1 MKAPSSVATV
11 ILLPPEREQDLL
23 DLACEWTSAWLIR
36 SALWVRTSDIVPDSG
51 PLNEAPPRVSAV
63 VLGRNGI
70 ATVGLFEELSR
81 QEYDL
86 VRFVAVRSVEHG
98 SPANNQLD
106 AAVRTLEDHLKVSKP
121 TSTAIQFINVI
132 VAPSRQGGA
141 SATHLIE
148 PAWNINVIASPEDRR
163 SPNSFDV
170 FTRHSDPGPWAGFV
184 LAHTVTAAGLWA
196 TIDLGPYDES
206 EFDGFME
213 GTHVQRVAIR
223 GVLTGA
229 LVVNVARQA
238 MAMAVADESP
248 LTDPLIAID
257 EQDLRV
263 MPLADEERAISEAI
277 EFTLRLGGGQL
288 GYRPLP
294 DPPEIARARIGFTS
308 QAVEVF
314 RFGVDKIKET
324 PRWIA
329 RLFRRRVSTKV
340 TSELH
345 GDHGDA
351 QVDVQ
356 RVLDWDDAELVDA
369 VADIN
374 RQREAV
380 VSELDAPVTARRH
393 DIDGPLFESL
403 RQSCFALLDGSEFPE
418 GFILRGIQAEGNAA
432 PVVASVSR
440 VIPDWAH
447 TWSPSE
453 EVEEVLGSFAQ
464 VQGQPSHWLDVD
476 FAAAWDD
483 ELSRRRDR
491 LATRESELRR
501 RLGDLQS
508 KKQRN
513 AETLEEAA
521 LACDALRDEI
531 SWIEEDLN
539 DHQLTESLV
548 AIPTGSPSAQHADES
563 ASSPATTP
571 TKAQEYV
578 LTPLAQAPVDG
589 GEPPGQVSSDTT
601 ETLAF
606 SEGLDDSVAAGRS
619 EADEE
624 APLHVNEASLE
635 QECDQQLDPSVPGT
649 AIVEPDTRPSLS
661 GKDTIEEELRESLN
675 ALRSDLTDA
684 SREELRLRRER
695 DQLRARE
702 ARTSAALDGVDEQVA
717 LIQEARD
724 SLRTWVSARSGSLA
738 WRLLVRLGQE
748 REKAARDFADL
759 REAAETP
766 IDPKVERP
774 SQMRDRFMWRS
785 VIALAVVSLAWIT
798 VVALKYWVPDLAQI
812 APAVNPVSWPV
823 WISGLVALGAFIT
836 LWILFLISYY
846 RENSHTRIQLRRA
859 SAHVEY
865 LSRMSLAAREERQ
878 RLEALHRQVPDYLMY
893 LSEAIHR
900 PWTTPSV
907 LSANRE
913 SGSQPQDTPETLV
926 FGAARP
932 RADMLPSFMRLAES
946 TPGAGGDREVALVRD
961 TVRSVLHRGWRYGAL
976 RDLLAAAEQAESL
989 PPGTFDTTRLDR
1001 DPRLRAALMAALE
1014 RSDARLIAGRQQLR
1028 LLAERIQKQVMDQI
1042 HPPVT
1047 DLAPDPLS
1055 ELEIDADLLGESDWR
1070 VKEWDD
1076 FLAEAL
1082 SLPSNWSTLA
1092 FSISGKSDGLEDVR
1106 AHGYGPERLVELK
1119 DESVSYVGIAEKST
1133 RPVELVVRID
1143 RTQTSRG
1150 PKSFQVFG
1158 DAAATTDTESAH
1170 RNGVDPD
1177 SSSSGGDVRRLED
1190 MPQDYLA

>member
-1 MKAPSSVATV
+1 MTESSSVATV
-11 ILLPPEREQDLL
+11 VLLPPEREQDLL
-23 DLACEWTSAWLIR
+23 DLAREWTSAWLIR
-36 SALWVRTSDIVPDSG
+36 SALWVRTSDIIPDSG
-51 PLNEAPPRVSAV
+51 PLDEAPPRVNAV

-70 ATVGLFEELSR
+70 ATVRLFEELSR
-81 QEYDL
+81 HEYDL
-86 VRFVAVRSVEHG
+86 VRFVAVRSVEQG
-98 SPANNQLD
+98 SPANDQLD
-106 AAVRTLEDHLKVSKP
+106 AAVRTLEDHLRVSKP
-121 TSTAIQFINVI
+121 TSTTIQFINVI

-141 SATHLIE
+141 SAAHLIE
-148 PAWNINVIASPEDRR
+148 PGWNINVIASPEDRR
-163 SPNSFDV
+163 SPDSFDV

-238 MAMAVADESP
+238 MAMAAADESP

-263 MPLADEERAISEAI
+263 MQLDDEERAISEAI

-294 DPPEIARARIGFTS
+294 DPPEIVRTRIGFTS
-308 QAVEVF
+308 QIAEVSH
-314 RFGVDKIKET
+314 FGLDKIKET

-329 RLFRRRVSTKV
+329 RLFRRRVSTQV

-356 RVLDWDDAELVDA
+356 KVLDWEDAELVDA
-369 VADIN
+369 VAEIN

-403 RQSCFALLDGSEFPE
+403 RQSCFALLDGSAFPE
-418 GFILRGIQAEGNAA
+418 GFTLRGIHAEGNAA

-453 EVEEVLGSFAQ
+453 EVEEALGSFAQ
-464 VQGQPSHWLDVD
+464 VQGQPSHWLDVG
-476 FAAAWDD
+476 FASAWDD

-491 LATRESELRR
+491 LATRENELRR
-501 RLGDLQS
+501 RLGDLRH

-513 AETLEEAA
+513 AETLEESA

-531 SWIEEDLN
+531 SWLEEDLA
-539 DHQLTESLV
+539 DHQETESLFAV
-548 AIPTGSPSAQHADES
+548 PIELPSAHQAD
-563 ASSPATTP
+563 ASSPSPASTP
-571 TKAQEYV
+571 TKAQQDV
-578 LTPLAQAPVDG
+578 LTSGVKAPAAANEPLIQD
-589 GEPPGQVSSDTT
+589 SSATT
-601 ETLAF
+601 ETLR
-606 SEGLDDSVAAGRS
+606 SPESRNESVAVGVT
-619 EADEE
+619 EAEG
-624 APLHVNEASLE
+624 ASTLPDDQESGE
-635 QECDQQLDPSVPGT
+635 QESDQFEPSVPGT
-649 AIVEPDTRPSLS
+649 ATIEPDTAPSTS
-661 GKDTIEEELRESLN
+661 NKSPIEEELRESLN
-675 ALRSDLTDA
+675 ALRSDLTEA

-695 DQLRARE
+695 EQLRTRE
-702 ARTSAALDGVDEQVA
+702 SRTSAALDGVDEQMA
-717 LIQEARD
+717 LIQGARD

-748 REKAARDFADL
+748 REKAARDFGEL
-759 REAAETP
+759 RVAAETP
-766 IDPKVERP
+766 IDPKIKRP
-774 SQMRDRFMWRS
+774 SQMRDQFMWRS
-785 VIALAVVSLAWIT
+785 VISLAVVLLVWIT
-798 VVALKYWVPDLAQI
+798 VVALKYWVPELAQV
-812 APAVNPVSWPV
+812 APAMNPISWPI
-823 WISGLVALGAFIT
+823 WMSGLVALGTFVA
-836 LWILFLISYY
+836 LWIVFLVSYY
-846 RENSHTRIQLRRA
+846 RENSRSRFQLRRA

-865 LSRMSLAAREERQ
+865 LSRMSLSAREERQ

-900 PWTTPSV
+900 PWTTPSIV
-907 LSANRE
+907 STSGE

-926 FGAARP
+926 FGAVRP
-932 RADMLPSFMRLAES
+932 RTDMLPSFMRLAES

-961 TVRSVLHRGWRYGAL
+961 TVRSLLHRGWRYGAL
-976 RDLLAAAEQAESL
+976 RNLLAAAEQAESL
-989 PPGTFDTTRLDR
+989 PSGTFDTTRLDR
-1001 DPRLRAALMAALE
+1001 DPRLRAALLAALE
-1014 RSDARLIAGRQQLR
+1014 RSDARLIAGRKQLR
-1028 LLAERIQKQVMDQI
+1028 LLAERIQKQVLDQI

-1055 ELEIDADLLGESDWR
+1055 ELQIDADLLGASDWR

-1092 FSISGKSDGLEDVR
+1092 FSIAGKADGLEDIR

-1119 DESVSYVGIAEKST
+1119 DESVTYLGIAEKST

-1143 RTQTSRG
+1143 RTQSSRG

-1158 DAAATTDTESAH
+1158 SPDKTTDAASAKG
-1170 RNGVDPD
+1170 NGVDPD
-1177 SSSSGGDVRRLED
+1177 DSSPVGEARRVEGA
-1190 MPQDYLA
+1190 PQDYLA

>member
-1 MKAPSSVATV
+1 MKAPNSVATV
-11 ILLPPEREQDLL
+11 VLLPPEREQDLL

-36 SALWVRTSDIVPDSG
+36 SALWVRTSDIIPDSG
-51 PLNEAPPRVSAV
+51 PLKEAPPRVNAV

-81 QEYDL
+81 HEYDL

-98 SPANNQLD
+98 SPANVQLD
-106 AAVRTLEDHLKVSKP
+106 AAVRVLEDHLKVSKP

-141 SATHLIE
+141 SATQLIE

-213 GTHVQRVAIR
+213 GTHVQRVTVR

-238 MAMAVADESP
+238 MAMAAADESP

-263 MPLADEERAISEAI
+263 MTLADEERAISEAI

-294 DPPEIARARIGFTS
+294 DPPEVARARIGFVS
-308 QAVEVF
+308 QVAEVS

-345 GDHGDA
+345 GDQGDA

-403 RQSCFALLDGSEFPE
+403 RHSCFALLDGSEFPE
-418 GFILRGIQAEGNAA
+418 GFVLRGIRAEGNAA

-453 EVEEVLGSFAQ
+453 EVEELLGSFAQ

-476 FAAAWDD
+476 FASAWDD

-491 LATRESELRR
+491 LAARESELRR
-501 RLGDLQS
+501 RLGDLQN

-513 AETLEEAA
+513 AETLEESA
-521 LACDALRDEI
+521 LTCDALRDEI
-531 SWIEEDLN
+531 SWLEEDLA
-539 DHQLTESLV
+539 DHQETVSRAAISTEL
-548 AIPTGSPSAQHADES
+548 AAAQEANTSAP
-563 ASSPATTP
+563 SPATPNMATP
-571 TKAQEYV
+571 A
-578 LTPLAQAPVDG
+578 AQAPAVAN
-589 GEPPGQVSSDTT
+589 EPPVQDSAATA
-601 ETLAF
+601 ETLES
-606 SEGLDDSVAAGRS
+606 SESTEKSLAAAPSDVEGTS
-619 EADEE
+619 PLPGDEANG
-624 APLHVNEASLE
+624 A
-635 QECDQQLDPSVPGT
+635 QESDQFEPSVPRT
-649 AIVEPDTRPSLS
+649 IQPDAAPSPS
-661 GKDTIEEELRESLN
+661 NRDPIEEELRESLN

-684 SREELRLRRER
+684 SREESRLRRER
-695 DQLRARE
+695 EQLRARE
-702 ARTSAALDGVDEQVA
+702 ARTAATLDAVDEQVA
-717 LIQEARD
+717 LIQGARD

-748 REKAARDFADL
+748 REKAARDFVDL
-759 REAAETP
+759 RAAAETP

-785 VIALAVVSLAWIT
+785 VISLAVVLLAWIT

-812 APAVNPVSWPV
+812 APAVNPVSWPI
-823 WISGLVALGAFIT
+823 WMSGLVALGAFIA
-836 LWILFLISYY
+836 LWMLFLISYY
-846 RENSHTRIQLRRA
+846 RENSRSRFQLRRS

-893 LSEAIHR
+893 LSEVIHR
-900 PWTTPSV
+900 PWATPSIA
-907 LSANRE
+907 SANGE

-926 FGAARP
+926 FGAVRP
-932 RADMLPSFMRLAES
+932 RTDMLPSFMRLAES

-961 TVRSVLHRGWRYGAL
+961 TVRSVLHRGWRYGTL

-989 PPGTFDTTRLDR
+989 PSGTFDTTRLDR
-1001 DPRLRAALMAALE
+1001 DPRLRAALLAALE

-1119 DESVSYVGIAEKST
+1119 DESVTYLGIAEKST

-1143 RTQTSRG
+1143 RTQSSRG

-1158 DAAATTDTESAH
+1158 GADVTTDAVSA
-1170 RNGVDPD
+1170 NGSGVHPDGSSLVGDARTVD
-1177 SSSSGGDVRRLED
+1177 GL
-1190 MPQDYLA
+1190 PQDYLA

>member
-1 MKAPSSVATV
+1 MTAPNSVATV

-36 SALWVRTSDIVPDSG
+36 SALWVRTSDIIPDSG
-51 PLNEAPPRVSAV
+51 PLKEAPPRVNAV

-81 QEYDL
+81 HEYDL

-98 SPANNQLD
+98 SPANVQLD
-106 AAVRTLEDHLKVSKP
+106 AAVRVLEDHLKVSKP
-121 TSTAIQFINVI
+121 TSTTVQFINVI

-141 SATHLIE
+141 SAAHLIE
-148 PAWNINVIASPEDRR
+148 AAWNVNVIASPEDRR
-163 SPNSFDV
+163 SPDSFDV

-213 GTHVQRVAIR
+213 GTHVQRVAVR

-238 MAMAVADESP
+238 MAMAAADESP

-263 MPLADEERAISEAI
+263 MTLADEERAISEAI

-294 DPPEIARARIGFTS
+294 NPPEIARTRIGFTS
-308 QAVEVF
+308 QVAEVS

-345 GDHGDA
+345 GDQGDA

-369 VADIN
+369 VVDIN

-418 GFILRGIQAEGNAA
+418 GFILRGVQAQGNAA

-453 EVEEVLGSFAQ
+453 DVEETLGSFAQ

-476 FAAAWDD
+476 FASAWDD

-501 RLGDLQS
+501 RLGDLQN
-508 KKQRN
+508 KTQRN
-513 AETLEEAA
+513 AETLEESA

-531 SWIEEDLN
+531 SWLEEDLA
-539 DHQLTESLV
+539 DHKETESLIS
-548 AIPTGSPSAQHADES
+548 IPPTLPSAQDAE
-563 ASSPATTP
+563 ANPPSPATASTNP
-571 TKAQEYV
+571 QHYAFTAGAQPPAAANAPAVQDSSVTTEA
-578 LTPLAQAPVDG
+578 LDSPERTDESLAALPSDADGTAPPPGDEANG
-589 GEPPGQVSSDTT
+589 EGEPDQ
-601 ETLAF
+601 
-606 SEGLDDSVAAGRS
+606 
-619 EADEE
+619 
-624 APLHVNEASLE
+624 LE
-635 QECDQQLDPSVPGT
+635 PSVPET
-649 AIVEPDTRPSLS
+649 ATDEPDSAQS
-661 GKDTIEEELRESLN
+661 SSNKDPIEEELRESLN

-684 SREELRLRRER
+684 SREESRLRRER
-695 DQLRARE
+695 EQLRARE
-702 ARTSAALDGVDEQVA
+702 ARTSAALDAVDEQVA
-717 LIQEARD
+717 LIQGARD

-748 REKAARDFADL
+748 REKAARDFAEL
-759 REAAETP
+759 KAAAETP

-785 VIALAVVSLAWIT
+785 VISLAVVSLAWIT
-798 VVALKYWVPDLAQI
+798 VVALKYWVPDLTQI
-812 APAVNPVSWPV
+812 APAVNPVSWPIG
-823 WISGLVALGAFIT
+823 ISGLVALGTFIT
-836 LWILFLISYY
+836 VWALFLVSYY
-846 RENSHTRIQLRRA
+846 RENSRSRFQLRRA

-865 LSRMSLAAREERQ
+865 LSRMSLAAREEKQ

-893 LSEAIHR
+893 LSETIHR
-900 PWTTPSV
+900 PWTTPSIV
-907 LSANRE
+907 TANGE

-926 FGAARP
+926 FGAVRP
-932 RADMLPSFMRLAES
+932 RAEMLPSFMRLAES
-946 TPGAGGDREVALVRD
+946 TPGAGGDREAALVRD
-961 TVRSVLHRGWRYGAL
+961 TVRSLLHRGWRYGAL
-976 RDLLAAAEQAESL
+976 RSLLAAAEQAESL
-989 PPGTFDTTRLDR
+989 PSGTFDTARLDR

-1055 ELEIDADLLGESDWR
+1055 ELQIDADLLGESDWR

-1092 FSISGKSDGLEDVR
+1092 FSILGNAEGLDDIR
-1106 AHGYGPERLVELK
+1106 AYGYGPERLVELK
-1119 DESVSYVGIAEKST
+1119 DESVTYLGIAEKST
-1133 RPVELVVRID
+1133 RPVELVVRVD
-1143 RTQTSRG
+1143 RTQSSRG

-1158 DAAATTDTESAH
+1158 SDVVTTDAASAYE
-1170 RNGVDPD
+1170 NGIDPNG
-1177 SSSSGGDVRRLED
+1177 SSPAGDARTVEGL
-1190 MPQDYLA
+1190 PQDYLA

>member
-1 MKAPSSVATV
+1 MTAPNSVATV

-36 SALWVRTSDIVPDSG
+36 SALWVRTSDIIPDSG
-51 PLNEAPPRVSAV
+51 PLTEAPPRVNAV
-63 VLGRNGI
+63 ALGRNGI
-70 ATVGLFEELSR
+70 ATVDLFEELSR
-81 QEYDL
+81 HEYEL

-98 SPANNQLD
+98 SPANDQLD

-121 TSTAIQFINVI
+121 TSTTIQFINVI

-148 PAWNINVIASPEDRR
+148 AAWNVNVIASPEDRR
-163 SPNSFDV
+163 SPGSFDI

-184 LAHTVTAAGLWA
+184 LAHTITAAGLWA

-238 MAMAVADESP
+238 MEMAASDESP

-263 MPLADEERAISEAI
+263 MPRDDEERAISEAI
-277 EFTLRLGGGQL
+277 EFTLQLGGGQL

-294 DPPEIARARIGFTS
+294 DPPEIARTRIGFTS
-308 QAVEVF
+308 QVAEVS

-324 PRWIA
+324 PHWIA
-329 RLFRRRVSTKV
+329 RLFQRRVSTKV

-351 QVDVQ
+351 QVNVQ

-403 RQSCFALLDGSEFPE
+403 RQSCFALLDGSAFPD
-418 GFILRGIQAEGNAA
+418 GFTLRGIQAGGNAA

-453 EVEEVLGSFAQ
+453 EVEEALGSFAQ

-476 FAAAWDD
+476 FASAWDD

-501 RLGDLQS
+501 RLGELQN
-508 KKQRN
+508 KKQRH
-513 AETLEEAA
+513 AETLEESA

-531 SWIEEDLN
+531 SWLEEDLA
-539 DHQLTESLV
+539 DHQETRLPADSPTSSHPAHHVDASTPLSMTMSSELPPDSLSPDAQGPAAAEEPPVQDSAESTE
-548 AIPTGSPSAQHADES
+548 
-563 ASSPATTP
+563 TP
-571 TKAQEYV
+571 T
-578 LTPLAQAPVDG
+578 
-589 GEPPGQVSSDTT
+589 S
-601 ETLAF
+601 
-606 SEGLDDSVAAGRS
+606 SEGPDESVAAGHSGVNGTHPLPGDDAIADQAGEEFEATAPTGTQS
-619 EADEE
+619 EPE
-624 APLHVNEASLE
+624 
-635 QECDQQLDPSVPGT
+635 
-649 AIVEPDTRPSLS
+649 VEPTPSDN
-661 GKDTIEEELRESLN
+661 DTIEEELRDALAS
-675 ALRSDLTDA
+675 LRSDLTDA
-684 SREELRLRRER
+684 SREESRLRRER
-695 DQLRARE
+695 EQLRARE

-717 LIQEARD
+717 LIQDARD

-738 WRLLVRLGQE
+738 WRLVVRLGQE
-748 REKAARDFADL
+748 REKAARDFAEL
-759 REAAETP
+759 RAAAETP
-766 IDPKVERP
+766 IDPKIERP

-785 VIALAVVSLAWIT
+785 VISLVVVLLVWIT
-798 VVALKYWVPDLAQI
+798 VVALKYWVPDLAQV
-812 APAVNPVSWPV
+812 APAVNPVSWPI
-823 WISGLVALGAFIT
+823 WMSGLVAIGTFLT

-846 RENSHTRIQLRRA
+846 RENSRSRFQLRRA

-865 LSRMSLAAREERQ
+865 LSRMSHDAREEKQ

-893 LSEAIHR
+893 LSEVIHR
-900 PWTTPSV
+900 PWTTPPIV
-907 LSANRE
+907 TANSA

-961 TVRSVLHRGWRYGAL
+961 TVRSLLHRGWRYGAL

-989 PPGTFDTTRLDR
+989 PSGTFDTTRLDR

-1014 RSDARLIAGRQQLR
+1014 RSDARAIAGRQQLR
-1028 LLAERIQKQVMDQI
+1028 MLAERIQKQVMDQI

-1070 VKEWDD
+1070 VKEWDE

-1082 SLPSNWSTLA
+1082 SPPSNWSTLA
-1092 FSISGKSDGLEDVR
+1092 FSISGKADGLEDIR
-1106 AHGYGPERLVELK
+1106 GHGYGPERLVDLK
-1119 DESVSYVGIAEKST
+1119 DDSVTYLGITEKST

-1143 RTQTSRG
+1143 RTQSSRG

-1158 DAAATTDTESAH
+1158 SVDATTDADST
-1170 RNGVDPD
+1170 NGNGIDPNG
-1177 SSSSGGDVRRLED
+1177 SSPAGDAGIVEGL
-1190 MPQDYLA
+1190 PQDYLA